1 MYQTSKLKVTHC
13 SSKQAASL
21 LEVTTRTIQLWSESG
36 ILKAWKTA
44 GGHRRFNLEEIEVFK
59 AQLKKD
65 TNDSA
70 DQRLARVLVIE
81 DEPDL
86 ILLYKMTIEGW
97 NLPIILK
104 TATDGFEGLIQIGS
118 WKPDVVITDIQMP
131 NINGIHMLQAL
142 SKLESF
148 NDMVIMAVSGLS
160 KAEIDQKGGLPAG
173 IPLFTKPIPFDEIEN
188 IINQQCESI
197 SARL

>member
-1 MYQTSKLKVTHC
+1 MYQTSKLKVAHC

-65 TNDSA
+65 TNDSG
-70 DQRLARVLVIE
+70 DQRLTRVLVIE

-86 ILLYKMTIEGW
+86 IVLYKMTMEGW
-97 NLPIILK
+97 DLPIILK

-160 KAEIDQKGGLPAG
+160 KAEIAKKGGLPVG
-173 IPLFTKPIPFDEIEN
+173 IPLFTKPIPFNEIEN
-188 IINQQCESI
+188 IINRQCEAI
-197 SARL
+197 SASP

>member
-1 MYQTSKLKVTHC
+1 MYQTSKLKVSHC

-70 DQRLARVLVIE
+70 DQRLTRVLVIE

-160 KAEIDQKGGLPAG
+160 KAEIDQKGGLPVG

-188 IINQQCESI
+188 IINQQCEAI
-197 SARL
+197 SASP

>member
-1 MYQTSKLKVTHC
+1 MYQTSGLKVTHC
-13 SSKQAASL
+13 TSKQAASL

-44 GGHRRFNLEEIEVFK
+44 GGHRRFNLQDIEAFK
-59 AQLKKD
+59 AKLKQETHD
-65 TNDSA
+65 A
-70 DQRLARVLVIE
+70 VDQRLTRVLVIE

-86 ILLYKMTIEGW
+86 IVLYKMTIEGW

-104 TATDGFEGLIQIGS
+104 TAGDGFEGLIQIGA

-131 NINGIHMLQAL
+131 NVNGIYMLKTL
-142 SKLESF
+142 SKMESF

-160 KAEIDQKGGLPAG
+160 KIDIDQKGGLPAG
-173 IPLFTKPIPFDEIEN
+173 IPVFTKPIPFDEIEK
-188 IINQQCESI
+188 IVKQQCKILSGV
-197 SARL
+197 R